1 MTCVGTR
8 GRILLSMANLSE
20 RQVQILKTIIEEYIE
35 TAEPVG
41 SETLDKKYNLGI
53 SPATI
58 RNEMVK
64 LTNLGYLKQSHT
76 SAGRV
81 PTPLALKF
89 YIKELM
95 KTHELSVTEEVA
107 AKQKVWDYRQD
118 FDRLLRETTK
128 ALAERTKTLAVSTDE
143 KGDLYY
149 AGAANILEMPEFYD
163 IDLTKSVLSLL
174 DSCDYWQGL
183 ATRVIEDEDP
193 IHLLLGDELGAK
205 ALLPCGFVFVHYEMP
220 KHKGVLGVV
229 GPYRLHYPTII
240 PVVRYFGN
248 LIEEIGKTW

>member
-1 MTCVGTR
+1 
-8 GRILLSMANLSE
+8 MAELSE

-35 TAEPVG
+35 TAEAVG

-64 LTNLGYLKQSHT
+64 LTQLGYLKQSHT
-76 SAGRV
+76 SAGRE
-81 PTPLALKF
+81 PTPLSLKF

-95 KTHELSVTEEVA
+95 KTRELSVTEEVA

-118 FDRLLRETTK
+118 FERLLRETTR
-128 ALAERTKTLAVSTDE
+128 ALAERSKALAISTDE

-163 IDLTKSVLSLL
+163 IDLTKYVLSLL
-174 DSCDYWQGL
+174 DSCDYWQDL
-183 ATRVIEDEDP
+183 ATRVNESEDP
-193 IHLLLGDELGAK
+193 IHLLLGEELGTKTLA
-205 ALLPCGFVFVHYEMP
+205 PCGFVFVHYEMP
-220 KHKGVLGVV
+220 KHKGVLGVI
-229 GPYRLHYPTII
+229 GPYRLNYPTII
-240 PVVRYFGN
+240 PVIRYFGN